1 MRMALAAVAVIRERE
16 VMPSTLGSSG
26 QWSPQYTGD
35 WIPVVKL
42 DTRGVLRDVPQHG
55 GEDQEVLRDP
65 SVSELGETVIHEAS
79 VQASHKG
86 SYD

>member
-1 MRMALAAVAVIRERE
+1 MALAAVAVIRERE
-16 VMPSTLGSSG
+16 VMPSTLGRSG
-26 QWSPQYTGD
+26 QWSAHTCTD
-35 WIPVVKL
+35 DRIPVVKL

-86 SYD
+86 SYG